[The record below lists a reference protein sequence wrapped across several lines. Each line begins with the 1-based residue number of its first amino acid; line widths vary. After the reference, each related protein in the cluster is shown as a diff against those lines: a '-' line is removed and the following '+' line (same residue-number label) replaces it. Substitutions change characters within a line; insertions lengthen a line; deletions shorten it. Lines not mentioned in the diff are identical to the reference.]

1 MTILTPSTQNF
12 KLKKREWTEEAL
24 MNISAADIEKKAA
37 KLKSKIAKAKTNGEK
52 LRKDIEEREQRFY
65 KREKE
70 YREIIADLQKQ
81 LKSRTLLNEKDEDYH
96 INFLKDTNY
105 KINDNIDLI
114 QSKTTKVLAEQ
125 EKDIIRFYNSKI
137 KELQHQFEEENIK
150 KGKK

>member
-1 MTILTPSTQNF
+1 MPRQLMQKRKKKMTILTPSKKNF

-81 LKSRTLLNEKDEDYH
+81 
-96 INFLKDTNY
+96 
-105 KINDNIDLI
+105 
-114 QSKTTKVLAEQ
+114 
-125 EKDIIRFYNSKI
+125 
-137 KELQHQFEEENIK
+137 
-150 KGKK
+150 